1 MTLTPLDIHN
11 KEFNRG
17 FRGYSEA
24 EVDEFLDQVVKEF
37 EALIRENAELKD
49 RLDEIERSLERYKSM
64 EETLN
69 KTLVL
74 AQQTAEDARKRGEKE
89 ADLIRER
96 ARLEAERIVGQARE
110 KAREAL
116 EDYAE
121 IRREAELFRMR
132 MKTLLNAQLEIFEE
146 RDRELE
152 EAPESPFAGKER
164 AEFFKARYHGPAESE
179 AAEGPDDTAIEA
191 EAPPEN
197 EADVGPEDRQEAA
210 AGEAVQAGLAAAL
223 PTEPAIEA
231 GAGTTRPN
239 LWGEPVELSPP
250 PGPQPVRP
258 FPPLEPDDEDGKEEK
273 SW

>member
-179 AAEGPDDTAIEA
+179 A
-191 EAPPEN
+191 
-197 EADVGPEDRQEAA
+197 PEDRQEAA